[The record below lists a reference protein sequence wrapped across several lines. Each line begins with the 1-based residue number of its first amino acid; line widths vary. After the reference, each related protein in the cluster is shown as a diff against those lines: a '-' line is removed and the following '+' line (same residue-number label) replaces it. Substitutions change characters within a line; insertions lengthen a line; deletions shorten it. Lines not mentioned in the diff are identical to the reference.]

1 MDRFSESSPLD
12 LRPFNWRREGP
23 DFDPFFTEALPCEV
37 GPYSQFITLIQFD
50 FGMDQQTGVHD
61 RGEIFECR
69 ECKKVST
76 PEEVEA
82 EDIRSFEQ
90 AMTAACVLARSA
102 EVIGLQIALRMQE
115 AAGPGVAGIAGLVPG
130 RGSV

>member
-1 MDRFSESSPLD
+1 MTCPH
-12 LRPFNWRREGP
+12 
-23 DFDPFFTEALPCEV
+23 C
-37 GPYSQFITLIQFD
+37 YSQFITLIQFD
-50 FGMDQQTGVHD
+50 FGQDQQTGVHD
-61 RGEIFECR
+61 RGEVFECR
-69 ECKKVST
+69 ECKKAST

-115 AAGPGVAGIAGLVPG
+115 AAGLELRESLALCQAEARYEG
-130 RGSV
+130 RLDWVN